1 MAAIAQPQDDQNYNF
16 YDHVPY
22 YNDSF
27 LGAVNP
33 WRSLKKA
40 PYRPQFSE
48 LSNMATIRIK
58 NTVAAQSTKLLQRY
72 HLIFTPLITLLFN
85 SNFYSNFS

>member
-27 LGAVNP
+27 LGPVKPMAF
-33 WRSLKKA
+33 
-40 PYRPQFSE
+40 PQKS
-48 LSNMATIRIK
+48 
-58 NTVAAQSTKLLQRY
+58 TV
-72 HLIFTPLITLLFN
+72 
-85 SNFYSNFS
+85 